1 MKREL
6 KFLAASALLFRAGTS
21 PSVAATGI
29 GPVGASTPPAFPTVP
44 GIAGSQPSSPSPPL
58 SPAPQSPSVVS
69 SCNGGGYME
78 SNGNSYTRGIG
89 KLCVRTGVW
98 MQCG

>member
-1 MKREL
+1 
-6 KFLAASALLFRAGTS
+6 
-21 PSVAATGI
+21 
-29 GPVGASTPPAFPTVP
+29 
-44 GIAGSQPSSPSPPL
+44 L

-78 SNGNSYTRGIG
+78 SNGNSYTGAIGNVYLGGSG